1 VDGFFSVEQVLLYLE
16 VGLDSSQQNW
26 EKHQLFGDKPFI
38 RLITPDLK

>member
-16 VGLDSSQQNW
+16 VGWILLSRTG

-38 RLITPDLK
+38 RLLIPDLK